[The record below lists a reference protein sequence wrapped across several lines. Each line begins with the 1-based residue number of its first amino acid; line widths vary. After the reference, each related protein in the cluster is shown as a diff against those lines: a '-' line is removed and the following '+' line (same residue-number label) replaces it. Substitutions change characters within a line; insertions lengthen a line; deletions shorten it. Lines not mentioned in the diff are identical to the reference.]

1 MPARAFAAR
10 ASCTGVSS
18 SSLRK
23 PVSRRTSTR
32 SNREVPAV
40 ELRPR
45 RAGTPSGQGRGRR
58 RRRVAVV
65 VDQRQL
71 RQSAVAIGPPP
82 QWRQR
87 VAATIPSG
95 VAPAKV
101 ASSARRTATNA
112 PSSAE
117 PSASR
122 RTWLPSRW
130 MSASSRDW
138 GSRLTPRDSSS
149 ASERVAG
156 TAASPAI
163 SRYTPCGPS
172 SCGGPGRRGR
182 GVRARARA
190 LGQRA
195 RAGSPCAAV
204 GTDELWRRAGSTLTS
219 HVPDRMRSLIV
230 A

>member
-182 GVRARARA
+182 GVRARA
-190 LGQRA
+190 
-195 RAGSPCAAV
+195 GSPAPPSAPMSF
-204 GTDELWRRAGSTLTS
+204 GAG
-219 HVPDRMRSLIV
+219 PGQP
-230 A
+230 